1 MNTPDFNHKDLRP
14 VMKCDAELNCTA
26 APQLAKAVAEE
37 LNNDDKD
44 IKELLEDSEE
54 SQSAAEPDNI

>member
-1 MNTPDFNHKDLRP
+1 MTADFNDKDLRQ
-14 VMKCDAELNCTA
+14 VIKCDAELKCTA
-26 APQLAKAVAEE
+26 TPQLSKAVADE
-37 LNNDDKD
+37 LNDDDKD

>member
-1 MNTPDFNHKDLRP
+1 MSNNKNERP